1 MQIMRTKRTLL
12 NRIAQLGNIAMIEC
26 EMMRK
31 RNQRGVMHRTNKA
44 KKILWQYEINLFGVR
59 GCDLPYGLPK
69 EWENIPFSSDEFK
82 GVQKPTL

>member
-1 MQIMRTKRTLL
+1 MRTKRTLS

-31 RNQRGVMHRTNKA
+31 RNQSGVMNRTNKA
-44 KKILWQYEINLFGVR
+44 KQILWQYEINLFGVR
-59 GCDLPYGLPK
+59 GCELPYGLLK

-82 GVQKPTL
+82 GTLQTL